1 MDLNVGMFFEAD
13 KMPQK
18 IVCCMQTISNR
29 VALLYAV
36 TGRYRQSDLIHNLFE
51 RG

>member
-1 MDLNVGMFFEAD
+1 MDI
-13 KMPQK
+13 K
-18 IVCCMQTISNR
+18 IVCRMQTISGR
-29 VALLYAV
+29 VALLYTV